1 MEVLNLREERRNER
15 RLKRSSTD
23 RKIAGVFGGLGHYLH
38 VNSNFLRVAYLI
50 LTALTTIVPGVLI
63 YIMLAITIPADN
75 PGSDLLTMLRHLGTK
90 TSEKPSRKELH
101 NVEEHDIKK

>member
-1 MEVLNLREERRNER
+1 MEVLNLREERRNQR

-23 RKIAGVFGGLGHYLH
+23 RKLAGVFGGLGHYLH

-50 LTALTTIVPGVLI
+50 LTALTTVVPGILI

-75 PGSDLLTMLRHLGTK
+75 PGTDLLTILRHLGGK
-90 TSEKPSRKELH
+90 TESKPQRKELH
-101 NVEEHDIKK
+101 DVEEHDIKK

>member
-1 MEVLNLREERRNER
+1 MGVLNLREERRNQR

-23 RKIAGVFGGLGHYLH
+23 RKLAGVFGGLGHYLH

-50 LTALTTIVPGVLI
+50 LTALTTIVPGILI

-75 PGSDLLTMLRHLGTK
+75 PGTDLLTILRHLGGK
-90 TSEKPSRKELH
+90 TESKPQRKELH
-101 NVEEHDIKK
+101 DVEEHDIKK

>member
-1 MEVLNLREERRNER
+1 MREERRNQR

-23 RKIAGVFGGLGHYLH
+23 RKLAGVFGGLGHYLH

-50 LTALTTIVPGVLI
+50 LTALTTIVPGILI

-75 PGSDLLTMLRHLGTK
+75 PGTDLLTILRHLGGK
-90 TSEKPSRKELH
+90 TESKPQRKELH
-101 NVEEHDIKK
+101 DVEEHDIKK